1 MENNQA
7 FKALVGT
14 LLDKRYRIEKFL
26 GTGGMSVVFKATD
39 IRDGATVA
47 IKMLRDEIADDEESL
62 RRFMNESKA
71 VSMLSHPN
79 IVGIRAVSF
88 NTKRKY
94 LVMEYVEGISLRT
107 YMDKRGALDF
117 DEVVSFSEQ
126 ILAALEHA
134 HSRGVVHRDIKPQ
147 NIMVLKDGIIK
158 VTDFGIAKL
167 PEKEAG
173 KTISDN
179 AIGTVYYISPEQ
191 AAGKPSDSRAD
202 LYSLGVMMYE
212 MATGELPFDDD
223 RPITVVMMQIH
234 DKPLPPR
241 QLNKKI
247 PRGLEK
253 LILTTL
259 EKDPRH
265 RYQTAKDMFRQ
276 LRRLKNNP
284 LCAVMTPKQIAADA
298 RSTRNRTERPPSR
311 SIFPVI
317 LGIACAVCFVG
328 LVSLFY
334 ALDILNFGAPGTASL
349 KVPDAMGLEY
359 TTDAELGFDPKDYLV
374 SVEYV
379 TSSTI
384 PKGTIISQDPTAG
397 SRRKS
402 PCKVVLTVSAGPE
415 LVKFGDYLMMNWRI
429 AQTRLRTE
437 GYIVEVIRETN
448 AAIPEGYVY
457 STEPAPG
464 ADVEPGSKIVLHVS
478 AGTDQVLVPVPEF
491 VGLTEREAKALLDS
505 LNLLVGNVTYTRSSK
520 PMGTVLDCSHEAG
533 TNAYA
538 YTTAIDF
545 IVSGGAEFDINYC
558 PDTIGMTSA
567 EAREILEYYGFNV
580 TLLTIRDEAAAGLII
595 TQAPLAEDAVKMNLP
610 DIVITASGGADYTQ
624 KVDMVQLTGQSLSA
638 ATAILDYLFEGV
650 CEYELKLTYAAS
662 LKPRDTVL
670 SQKPTAGRVEITSGV
685 LEIELTLSG
694 GPSYVPPSVTLT
706 VPNVMGLTK
715 SEAEQL
721 LIAEGIAVGQVH
733 YADSAAPAG
742 IVIAQSIKGGD
753 PVTGPQG
760 WIFID
765 ITLSTGTPATLP
777 DEETSTSPTEEATT
791 APTEEQTNPTA

>member
-1 MENNQA
+1 MENNQT

-39 IRDGATVA
+39 IRDNSTVA

-62 RRFMNESKA
+62 RRFTNESKA

-117 DEVVSFSEQ
+117 DEVTSFSEQ

-167 PEKEAG
+167 PDKDAG

-241 QLNKKI
+241 QINKKI

-265 RYQTAKDMFRQ
+265 RYQTAKDIFRQ
-276 LRRLKNNP
+276 IRRLKNNP

-298 RSTRNRTERPPSR
+298 RSVRNRTERPPSR

-349 KVPDAMGLEY
+349 KVPDALGLEY
-359 TTDAELGFDPKDYLV
+359 TTSEELGFNPEDYQV

-379 TSSTI
+379 KSSTV
-384 PKGTIISQDPTAG
+384 PKGTVISQNPTAG

-429 AQTRLRTE
+429 AQTRLRAE
-437 GYIVEVIRETN
+437 GYAVKIVRESN

-457 STEPAPG
+457 STDPAPG
-464 ADVEPGSKIVLHVS
+464 SSIEPGSEITLYVS
-478 AGTDQVLVPVPEF
+478 AGTEQALVQVPEF
-491 VGLTEREAKALLDS
+491 VGLPEREAKALLDS
-505 LNLLVGNVTYTRSSK
+505 LNLLVGKVIYTRSEK
-520 PMGTVLDCSHEAG
+520 KMGTVLSCSHEAG

-545 IVSGGAEFDINYC
+545 IVSGGADFNINYC
-558 PDTIGMTSA
+558 PDTVGMASL
-567 EAREILEYYGFNV
+567 EARDLLEYYGMNV
-580 TLLTIRDEAAAGLII
+580 TLLIVRDESEAGLII
-595 TQAPLAEDAVKMNLP
+595 SQSPTAEEAVQMNAT

-624 KVDMVQLTGQSLSA
+624 TVDMIPLTGQTLSA
-638 ATAILDYLFEGV
+638 ATAILDYMLEGV
-650 CEYELKLTYAAS
+650 CEYKLTVTYTTS
-662 LKPRDTVL
+662 LKPRDTIL
-670 SQKPTAGRVEITSGV
+670 SQKPAAGKVEITSGV

-694 GPSYVPPSVTLT
+694 GPSYVPPTVTLT
-706 VPNVMGLTK
+706 VPNVTGLTQ
-715 SEAEQL
+715 SEAEEQL
-721 LIAEGIAVGQVH
+721 LAAGIAIGNVH
-733 YADSAAPAG
+733 RVESAAPAG
-742 IVIAQSIKGGD
+742 IVIAQSVTGGNT
-753 PVTGPQG
+753 VSGPQG

-765 ITLSTGTPATLP
+765 ITVSIEPSETTQNG
-777 DEETSTSPTEEATT
+777 EEVTTSPEDQTTEPAV
-791 APTEEQTNPTA
+791 